1 MSMIHCR
8 IVTPHGVYKEM
19 ETPIINIETDEG
31 QRGILPNHMPLVTML
46 KIGKMETEEKGKRQE
61 YAVAG
66 GLFYFRE
73 NKAEIL
79 TDAIEN
85 KDEIDAER
93 AARAKE
99 RAEQRLK
106 SDNPNFDLQRARI
119 ALQKAINR
127 MNVKGIQ

>member
-1 MSMIHCR
+1 MKVKC
-8 IVTPHGVYKEM
+8 
-19 ETPIINIETDEG
+19 
-31 QRGILPNHMPLVTML
+31 
-46 KIGKMETEEKGKRQE
+46 GKRETEEKGERKE

>member
-31 QRGILPNHMPLVTML
+31 QRGILPHHMPLVTML

-73 NKAEIL
+73 NQAEIL

>member
-73 NKAEIL
+73 NQAEIL